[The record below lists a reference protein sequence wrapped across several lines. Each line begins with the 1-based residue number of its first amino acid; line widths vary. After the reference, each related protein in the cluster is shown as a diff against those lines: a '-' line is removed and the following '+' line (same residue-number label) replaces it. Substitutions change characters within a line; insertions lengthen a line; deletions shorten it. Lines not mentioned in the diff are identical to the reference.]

1 LSTYLLGGSSVSQSN
16 LAARAG
22 RWSAQHWKT
31 ATGVWLAFVAVVVIL
46 GQLVGPDKL
55 SDSEQST
62 GESARAQQILA
73 DAGFS
78 TPASR
83 GSWG

>member
-1 LSTYLLGGSSVSQSN
+1 M
-16 LAARAG
+16 
-22 RWSAQHWKT
+22 
-31 ATGVWLAFVAVVVIL
+31 AFVAVVVIL

-73 DAGFS
+73 HAGFS

-83 GSWG
+83 ASWG